1 MAGGSRSEWFDDVWP
16 DRGSSPV
23 RRRRRPWRSLW
34 VMGTLLGLAAACGAC
49 YQQRMARLEERRYP
63 PPGALV
69 DVGGHRL
76 HLYCIGRGRPT
87 VILEAGLPGSSLD
100 WTLVQ
105 PELAKSTR
113 VCAYDRAGY
122 GWSKPGP
129 RPRTSLRITD
139 ELHALLGRAG
149 VFGPYVL
156 VGHSFGGLHVRLYA
170 SRFPAQV
177 AGVVLVDA
185 PAEETVRRRPPRV
198 VKLLWCEGEI
208 WLGLERLEQ
217 ALGLDRDAP
226 KLPLT
231 VRQVAAARA
240 MRSAACRAAHDEA
253 SARAESLWEVRQAAG
268 LGSKPLVVV
277 TRGRDLDPPW
287 RAGQAALL
295 RLSTNSSQVVA
306 AGSGHYVHL
315 DRPEVVVEAVRTVL
329 AAARDAAGCTDHQ
342 RCQGSVA
349 VS

>member
-1 MAGGSRSEWFDDVWP
+1 MAGGSRSKRFDDVRP
-16 DRGSSPV
+16 DRGSGPV

-34 VMGTLLGLAAACGAC
+34 VIGMLLGLAAACGAS

-63 PPGALV
+63 PPGTLV

-76 HLYCIGRGRPT
+76 HLSCTGRGRPT

-105 PELAKSTR
+105 PKLAKLTT

-122 GWSKPGP
+122 GWSEPGP

-139 ELHALLGRAG
+139 ELHALLGQAG

-156 VGHSFGGLHVRLYA
+156 VGHSLGGLHVRLYA
-170 SRFPAQV
+170 SRFPTQV
-177 AGVVLVDA
+177 GGVVLVDV
-185 PAEETVRRRPPRV
+185 PSEEAVRRRPPRV
-198 VKLLWCEGEI
+198 VKLLWCEVEI
-208 WLGLERLEQ
+208 WFGLRRLEQ
-217 ALGLDRDAP
+217 ALGLDGDAP
-226 KLPLT
+226 KLPST

-240 MRSAACRAAHDEA
+240 MRPATCRAAHDEA
-253 SARAESLWEVRQAAG
+253 SVEAESLWEVRQAAG
-268 LGSKPLVVV
+268 LGSKPLMVV

-306 AGSGHYVHL
+306 PGSGHHVQL
-315 DRPEVVVEAVRTVL
+315 DRPDVVVEAVRTVL
-329 AAARDAAGCTDHQ
+329 AAARGAGRSAARVGL
-342 RCQGSVA
+342 R
-349 VS
+349 